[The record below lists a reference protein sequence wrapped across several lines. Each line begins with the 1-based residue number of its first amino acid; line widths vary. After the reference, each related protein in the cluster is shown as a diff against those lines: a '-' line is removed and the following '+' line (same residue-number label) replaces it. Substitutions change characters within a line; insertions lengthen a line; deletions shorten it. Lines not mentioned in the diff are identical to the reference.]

1 MPTEF
6 HCDICRE
13 IPCENPVDVQTYSLE
28 SPLVFTSGVLSA
40 VAFCPVGMTCQPG
53 VSPHTFTYPGGE
65 WTIPVNP
72 RTVTE
77 GGILLLKG
85 CSSDIVRFVTP
96 GMTAA
101 QIAALAQEMFAEAAQ
116 QQADC
121 DMVNQPG
128 VTREPEPPD
137 FTLSALSPSRACL
150 NTSYSGSILS
160 TESVLF
166 SVIGSLPP
174 GLTLSPLGTPA
185 TSANLTGTPT
195 TAGTYVFVVKAE
207 FEHTVF
213 GHQEAFRQVTF
224 QVLGFTAASAL
235 PDGGIGTPYS
245 ETLGTTG
252 FDSPTFSITS
262 GSLPT
267 GLSLNTSTGEISGTP
282 IEDAGT
288 FTFTLKAEDNH
299 ASCSQQFTIT
309 VPGVDYSQLVWSL
322 QTQQQDG
329 TGVATWLTP
338 GAGGTGATW
347 SALTS
352 ATIAPGTDVGRL
364 IIRATMVYAGPNFA
378 GQVRV
383 TVSNNNQVFLQ
394 GGNNASA
401 VQFFIDNIIQSSASM
416 AVPPPT
422 FNGVYTMNFTASAGV
437 LLFVIDML
445 SSNPTGAQGNPLT
458 LAVSGDIINV

>member
-40 VAFCPVGMTCQPG
+40 VAFCPVGMTCSPG

-128 VTREPEPPD
+128 VTRNP
-137 FTLSALSPSRACL
+137 TPSSLEMTDLTPTAVCM
-150 NTSYSGSILS
+150 NAAYSGTTTSNTANTTFSI
-160 TESVLF
+160 
-166 SVIGSLPP
+166 IGTLPT
-174 GLTLSPLGTPA
+174 GLALTQDGTTA
-185 TSANLTGTPT
+185 TISGTAT
-195 TAGTYVFVVKAE
+195 VAGTYPIAISA
-207 FEHTVF
+207 TVGSTTIF
-213 GHQEAFRQVTF
+213 QQVNLR
-224 QVLGFTAASAL
+224 VLGFTTASAL

-245 ETLGTTG
+245 ETLATTG
-252 FDSPTFSITS
+252 LDSPTFSVTS

-288 FTFTLKAEDNH
+288 FTFTVTATDAH
-299 ASCSQQFTIT
+299 ASCSQQFSIE
-309 VPGVDYSQLVWSL
+309 VPGVDYSQLVWSV
-322 QTQQQDG
+322 QTLEQSGSG
-329 TGVATWLTP
+329 TAEFVSP
-338 GAGGTGATW
+338 GAGGTGSEWVGQTA
-347 SALTS
+347 AVVV
-352 ATIAPGTDVGRL
+352 PGFNQGRL
-364 IIRATMVYAGPNFA
+364 TLRATMSYAGPNFP
-378 GQVRV
+378 GRVVV
-383 TVSNNNQVFLQ
+383 TVSNNNDTSGGI
-394 GGNNASA
+394 GGNQAL
-401 VQFFIDNIIQSSASM
+401 VQFFIN
-416 AVPPPT
+416 AVLQTSTTMPTPPPT
-422 FNGVYTMNFTASAGV
+422 FNGVFNLNFTASAGT
-437 LLFVIDML
+437 LLFVIDMIT
-445 SSNPTGAQGNPLT
+445 SQPGGSQPSPMTFHIAG
-458 LAVSGDIINV
+458 SIINV

>member
-6 HCDICRE
+6 HCDVCRE
-13 IPCENPVDVQTYSLE
+13 IPCQNPVDYETYSLE

-128 VTREPEPPD
+128 VTRNP
-137 FTLSALSPSRACL
+137 TPSSLEMTDLTPTAVCM
-150 NTSYSGSILS
+150 NAVYSGTTTSNTANTTFSI
-160 TESVLF
+160 
-166 SVIGSLPP
+166 IGTLPT
-174 GLTLSPLGTPA
+174 GLTLSQDGTTA
-185 TSANLTGTPT
+185 TISGTAT
-195 TAGTYVFVVKAE
+195 VAGTYPIAISA
-207 FEHTVF
+207 TVGSTTIF
-213 GHQEAFRQVTF
+213 QQVNLR
-224 QVLGFTAASAL
+224 VLGFTTASAL

-245 ETLGTTG
+245 ETLATTG
-252 FDSPTFSITS
+252 LDSPTFSVTS

-288 FTFTLKAEDNH
+288 FTFTVSATDAH

-322 QTQQQDG
+322 QTQEQSG
-329 TGVATWLTP
+329 TGIANWVSP
-338 GAGGTGATW
+338 GAGGTGANW
-347 SALTS
+347 VAKTS
-352 ATIAPGTDVGRL
+352 AAIAVGLDRGRL
-364 IIRATMVYAGPNFA
+364 IIVATMTYAGPNFP
-378 GQVRV
+378 GRVVV
-383 TVSNNNQVFLQ
+383 TVSNNNQIIAAT
-394 GGNNASA
+394 GSNSAA
-401 VQFFIDNIIQSSASM
+401 VQFFIDNVLQTSATM
-416 AVPPPT
+416 PVPPPT
-422 FNGVYTMNFTASAGV
+422 FNGAFNLNFTASSGV
-437 LLFVIDML
+437 LMFIIDMF
-445 SSNPTGAQGNPLT
+445 SSDPGTGQSNPMT
-458 LAVSGDIINV
+458 LDISGSIINV